1 MIHQMSD
8 NIYKIVLPIPFP
20 LKTMNVYFIDEAP
33 RTLVDA
39 GIKTEASFDTLK
51 KGLETIGYGLDS
63 IERILI
69 THGHIDHYGQAKRLS
84 SFSGAP
90 IYIHPKEYGRIRSII
105 HSLGYLKSILMR
117 NGAPE
122 ALVNGAIQFIESA
135 QNMADP
141 LEEAFFLNDGDAISF
156 ISMTWKTLLL
166 PGHSPGLICFHWP
179 EKKILFTGDHL
190 LKEITPNPVL
200 NVPEYRLPF
209 RYPSLKDYLTS
220 LEEVEKLDI
229 SLLLPGHGE
238 EVHDMKGLIQKI
250 FAHHKE
256 RMERILLSLSH
267 GEKTTFEVA
276 MDLFPGVPPFEIFLG
291 ISEAVGHLD
300 ILKEKG
306 IVLLKE
312 KEGKDYYSLVT

>member
-1 MIHQMSD
+1 MIHQVLD
-8 NIYKIVLPIPFP
+8 NIYKIELPIPFP

-84 SFSGAP
+84 SLSDAP
-90 IYIHPKEYGRIRSII
+90 IYIHSKEYGRIRSII

-117 NGAPE
+117 NGTPE

-156 ISMTWKTLLL
+156 KSMTWKTLLC

-179 EKKILFTGDHL
+179 EKRILFTGDHL

-220 LEEVEKLDI
+220 LEEVEKLDT

-238 EVHDMKGLIQKI
+238 
-250 FAHHKE
+250 
-256 RMERILLSLSH
+256 
-267 GEKTTFEVA
+267 
-276 MDLFPGVPPFEIFLG
+276 
-291 ISEAVGHLD
+291 
-300 ILKEKG
+300 
-306 IVLLKE
+306 
-312 KEGKDYYSLVT
+312 

>member
-84 SFSGAP
+84 YFSGAP

-156 ISMTWKTLLL
+156 KSMTWKTLLL

-300 ILKEKG
+300 IMKEKG

>member
-1 MIHQMSD
+1 
-8 NIYKIVLPIPFP
+8 
-20 LKTMNVYFIDEAP
+20 
-33 RTLVDA
+33 
-39 GIKTEASFDTLK
+39 
-51 KGLETIGYGLDS
+51 
-63 IERILI
+63 
-69 THGHIDHYGQAKRLS
+69 
-84 SFSGAP
+84 
-90 IYIHPKEYGRIRSII
+90 
-105 HSLGYLKSILMR
+105 
-117 NGAPE
+117 
-122 ALVNGAIQFIESA
+122 
-135 QNMADP
+135 MADP

-156 ISMTWKTLLL
+156 KSMTWKTLLC

-179 EKKILFTGDHL
+179 EKRILFTGDHL

-220 LEEVEKLDI
+220 LEEVEKLDT

-238 EVHDMKGLIQKI
+238 EIHDMRGLIQKI

-256 RMERILLSLSH
+256 RMDRVLFSISH
-267 GEKTTFEVA
+267 GEKTAFEIA

-306 IVLLKE
+306 IVKLRE
-312 KEGKDYYSLVT
+312 KEGRDYYSLVT

>member
-156 ISMTWKTLLL
+156 KSMTWKTLLL

-306 IVLLKE
+306 IVFLKE

>member
-1 MIHQMSD
+1 MIHQVFD
-8 NIYKIVLPIPFP
+8 NIYKIELPIPFP

-84 SFSGAP
+84 SLSDAP
-90 IYIHPKEYGRIRSII
+90 IYIHSKEYGRIRSII

-156 ISMTWKTLLL
+156 KSMTWETLLL
-166 PGHSPGLICFHWP
+166 PGHSPGLICFH
-179 EKKILFTGDHL
+179 
-190 LKEITPNPVL
+190 
-200 NVPEYRLPF
+200 
-209 RYPSLKDYLTS
+209 
-220 LEEVEKLDI
+220 
-229 SLLLPGHGE
+229 
-238 EVHDMKGLIQKI
+238 
-250 FAHHKE
+250 
-256 RMERILLSLSH
+256 
-267 GEKTTFEVA
+267 
-276 MDLFPGVPPFEIFLG
+276 
-291 ISEAVGHLD
+291 
-300 ILKEKG
+300 
-306 IVLLKE
+306 
-312 KEGKDYYSLVT
+312 

>member
-1 MIHQMSD
+1 MIHQVLD

-84 SFSGAP
+84 SLSDAP
-90 IYIHPKEYGRIRSII
+90 IYAHSKEYGRIRSII
-105 HSLGYLKSILMR
+105 HSLGYLKLILMR

-156 ISMTWKTLLL
+156 KSMTWKTLLL

-250 FAHHKE
+250 FTHHKE

-267 GEKTTFEVA
+267 GEKTPFEVA

-312 KEGKDYYSLVT
+312 KEGKDYYSLMT

>member
-156 ISMTWKTLLL
+156 KSMTWKTLLL